1 VPSLRGLRLKV
12 AEKKRIK
19 DVELAKDLGKLLK
32 KKTGKG

>member
-1 VPSLRGLRLKV
+1 V

-19 DVELAKDLGKLLK
+19 DVELARDLGKLLK